1 MDIEISKRSFNLALA
16 DANKQFED
24 LERFLMNHLLI
35 ADDRIKSIESYSCVQ
50 RIVSEILSLK
60 EFFDEA
66 VEAKN
71 ELCIDS
77 CLTNLSELCKRMQI
91 AVTECYSSIRYSN

>member
-1 MDIEISKRSFNLALA
+1 MDIEISKRSFNLALT
-16 DANKQFED
+16 DVNKQFED
-24 LERFLMNHLLI
+24 LERFLMNIPI

-50 RIVSEILSLK
+50 GIVSEILSLK

-77 CLTNLSELCKRMQI
+77 CLTNLSELCRRMQI
-91 AVTECYSSIRYSN
+91 AVTECYSSIGHSN